1 MTKEKYREY
10 LMEQI
15 KNIAAIAE
23 LNEELPNTTGY
34 AAAIECIKIQ
44 NTLMAELYRLD
55 SDKI

>member
-44 NTLMAELYRLD
+44 NTLICRHP
-55 SDKI
+55 